1 MYLGSCI
8 YDIGNDILPLLD
20 STGKCSEFLP
30 EGQACSL
37 PLNPGQYFK
46 GDALTFTLSDI
57 QIPFIPFPKWNIHSK
72 LTVLRADGTALACLG
87 NTLEFTVA

>member
-46 GDALTFTLSDI
+46 GDALTLTLSDI
-57 QIPFIPFPKWNIHSK
+57 PYIPFPKWKIHSK
-72 LTVLRADGTALACLG
+72 LTVLRADGTEVACLG
-87 NTLEFTVA
+87 NTLEFTNA

>member
-8 YDIGNDILPLLD
+8 YDIGNDILPRLD

-46 GDALTFTLSDI
+46 LDGLTFTLSDI
-57 QIPFIPFPKWNIHSK
+57 PYIPFPKWNIHSK
-72 LTVLRADGTALACLG
+72 LTVLRADGTAVACLG
-87 NTLEFTVA
+87 NTLEFTNA

>member
-8 YDIGNDILPLLD
+8 YDIGNDLLPRLD
-20 STGKCSEFLP
+20 STGKCSELFP

-46 GDALTFTLSDI
+46 LDGLTFTLSDI
-57 QIPFIPFPKWNIHSK
+57 PYIPIPKWNIHSK
-72 LTVLRADGTALACLG
+72 LTVLRADGTAVACLG
-87 NTLEFTVA
+87 NTLAFTNA